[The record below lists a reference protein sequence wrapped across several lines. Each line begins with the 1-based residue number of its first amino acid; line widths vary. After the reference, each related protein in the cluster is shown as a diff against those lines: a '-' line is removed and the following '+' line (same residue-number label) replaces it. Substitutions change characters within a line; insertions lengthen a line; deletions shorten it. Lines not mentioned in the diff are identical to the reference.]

1 MEDPIILGGTT
12 KDASTFESEACEKYL
27 QSFQLNLEDINVPPV
42 EPKEPKPEPDENQTI
57 ETRTPSKI
65 QSRRPTLEI
74 NGVQVKPK
82 TLAEYREA
90 IKRKSLDEKSA
101 EEIVNDENKSK
112 VKNVRRHTIE
122 SPQLNDKK
130 NIKVLGEHC
139 NKKIPKTENNQKSPK
154 VKEEA
159 VNENTVTR
167 SGRVSKKVLKVG
179 NVKEKHKKQEDE
191 DSEGQTEV
199 IHRKVIKQCPSSD
212 HYPNSVLRPDS
223 KVGVDAVDTKVVM
236 YTGAGRH
243 LHSYAIHNYN
253 LLTENTFDV
262 SAWQRDFALTA
273 LNNNID
279 NSGRSIFRSTLPL
292 VSKKLIEIKNDL
304 REGKFDSQA
313 SKTESFKDEKLRRS
327 RRRKKRQ
334 AVWTKPKTHSLPVQ
348 NAKKI
353 KDEGKDV
360 SLDSEN
366 NESIDA
372 GSSTDKDDSIESS
385 PQLSDEVKTLKR
397 KLNPNEEDDL
407 YWEMYGTSHKRV
419 KLKLIQT
426 QSDSNKKPQWTSVN
440 YEKENRLE
448 ETEEEMKD
456 SVSTVLDSMV
466 NYVELNNDY
475 NEKDVTMDPTYLE
488 EYKIENEDSDETPK
502 QLKRKR
508 NNSSRVKW
516 ELKRLDVLIFEHETD
531 SNKNGDGTCT
541 NDFCKLGCICE
552 SISVRPKNIAIN
564 HCSEIN
570 CIFKC
575 VCPAPKR
582 NEQKPP
588 IRDESEIIRSVA
600 EKRNG
605 RNLAKKE
612 KEWIQTLVKTNDE
625 YIIMQSKGNKN
636 KREVKK
642 PERYREESLHWENVA
657 HQKFLYEKVKR
668 SLREKAKK
676 VTKDDSSPAT
686 GEDSNESTC
695 NNESSTVSLK
705 DKKRAEMKLLKR
717 LRKRKRLQ
725 EMKKEEEEKKQE
737 ADENKPNKSSPF
749 KFYFCK
755 EHSVL
760 DCKCKAKKES
770 KEETNTT
777 IDNTSESKLKTIEKE
792 INTLS
797 SNLGNLS
804 SKEKDK
810 LLSLM
815 REQQTLQESTQQQ
828 SNEKV
833 VENKED
839 LSNPATGTDEE
850 YIDLNT
856 LCKFIKNPDEV
867 ENVKDTGENVKDSLG
882 ISDNTKGKKR
892 SLLFRT
898 LIIK

>member
-1 MEDPIILGGTT
+1 MEDPIILGST
-12 KDASTFESEACEKYL
+12 KKDVSPFESEACEEYL
-27 QSFQLNLEDINVPPV
+27 KSFQLNLEEIVPPL
-42 EPKEPKPEPDENQTI
+42 EPKESKPDADGNQASEISTL
-57 ETRTPSKI
+57 PNKI

-90 IKRKSLDEKSA
+90 IKRKSLDGKSS

-112 VKNVRRHTIE
+112 VKNMRRHTIE
-122 SPQLNDKK
+122 SPQLSDKK
-130 NIKVLGEHC
+130 NVKILGEHC
-139 NKKIPKTENNQKSPK
+139 NKKVAKTENGPKIPK

-159 VNENTVTR
+159 VVSNENTVTR

-191 DSEGQTEV
+191 ETESHTEV
-199 IHRKVIKQCPSSD
+199 VNRKVSKQCPTSD
-212 HYPNSVLRPDS
+212 YYPNNFLRPDS
-223 KVGVDAVDTKVVM
+223 KEDVEAIDTKVVM

-243 LHSYAIHNYN
+243 LHSYAIHNYD

-262 SAWQRDFALTA
+262 TAWQRDFALTA

-279 NSGRSIFRSTLPL
+279 NSGRSIFRSTVPL
-292 VSKKLIEIKNDL
+292 VSKKLIQIKNDL
-304 REGKFDSQA
+304 REGKFDCKVTKS
-313 SKTESFKDEKLRRS
+313 ESVRDEKLPRS
-327 RRRKKRQ
+327 RRRKKRK
-334 AVWTKPKTHSLPVQ
+334 AVWTKPKTHSISVQ
-348 NAKKI
+348 NAKKF
-353 KDEGKDV
+353 KDDSKDI
-360 SLDSEN
+360 SLDSEKDS
-366 NESIDA
+366 EHGDLDT
-372 GSSTDKDDSIESS
+372 STDKDESMESAS
-385 PQLSDEVKTLKR
+385 PQLTDEVKTLKR

-407 YWEMYGTSHKRV
+407 YWEMYGTPHKRV

-426 QSDSNKKPQWTSVN
+426 QSDSNKKPQWTTVN
-440 YEKENRLE
+440 YEKENRPE
-448 ETEEEMKD
+448 ETEEEM
-456 SVSTVLDSMV
+456 SGIVATVMENIL

-475 NEKDVTMDPTYLE
+475 NEKEVTMDPTYLE
-488 EYKIENEDSDETPK
+488 EYKVENEDPNELPK

-516 ELKRLDVLIFEHETD
+516 ELKRLDVLIFENESET
-531 SNKNGDGTCT
+531 NKNGDGTCS
-541 NDFCKLGCICE
+541 NDFCKLGCVCE

-575 VCPAPKR
+575 VCPAPRR

-625 YIIMQSKGNKN
+625 YIIMQSTSGNKN

-676 VTKDDSSPAT
+676 ATKDESSQPT
-686 GEDSNESTC
+686 GEDSNESSST
-695 NNESSTVSLK
+695 NNESSTVTLK

-725 EMKKEEEEKKQE
+725 EMSKEQAE
-737 ADENKPNKSSPF
+737 ENKPNKTSPF

-760 DCKCKAKKES
+760 DCKCKAKKE
-770 KEETNTT
+770 ENA
-777 IDNTSESKLKTIEKE
+777 IDSKLKSIEE
-792 INTLS
+792 EVNTLS

-815 REQQTLQESTQQQ
+815 REQQTLTESKEQCNVKVAESKDEV
-828 SNEKV
+828 SN
-833 VENKED
+833 
-839 LSNPATGTDEE
+839 SGPGTDEE

-856 LCKFIKNPDEV
+856 LSKFIPNPDGEEKSDTV
-867 ENVKDTGENVKDSLG
+867 EGSKESTENSEQ
-882 ISDNTKGKKR
+882 SKGKKICYP
-892 SLLFRT
+892 S
-898 LIIK
+898 